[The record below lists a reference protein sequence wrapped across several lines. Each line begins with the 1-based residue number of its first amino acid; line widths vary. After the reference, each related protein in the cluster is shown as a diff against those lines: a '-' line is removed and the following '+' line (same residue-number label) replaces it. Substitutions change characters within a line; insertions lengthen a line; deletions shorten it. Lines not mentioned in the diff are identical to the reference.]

1 MKYQNLKGNMKTIQ
15 PIVFFIIMFVATA
28 TNSQMENVQVNPNAP
43 IINTPNAP
51 SVNANSY
58 ILMDFHSEK
67 LLAEYDVNKLVEP
80 ASITKMMTAFVVF
93 SELKSGRLQ
102 ESDLVTI
109 SEKAWRTG
117 GSKMFIEVNKKVSIA
132 DLLKGMIIQSGND
145 ACVALSEHIAG
156 TEETFADLMNQHAKK
171 IGMTN
176 SNFKNATGLPAPGH
190 QITALDAAKLAK
202 AIIVNFPNYFELFS
216 EKEFTYNEITQ
227 HNRNTL
233 LWRDPHVDGFKTGHT
248 EAAGYCLVST
258 AKRNGMRL
266 ISVVMGTESQKAR
279 ADESQKLFNYG
290 FRFFETNLIY
300 NAAEKRVN
308 IEVWKGAEEDVD
320 LGLAEDLYITI
331 PRGQYNNLQA
341 KVDIPSYIIAPVIQ
355 GQTVGTLNVLLEN
368 KTVVSTPLVAL
379 NNVESGGWWTRT
391 TDSMGLWFKSF
402 GDDDD

>member
-1 MKYQNLKGNMKTIQ
+1 MKITQLLVTCL
-15 PIVFFIIMFVATA
+15 VMFAVNNA
-28 TNSQMENVQVNPNAP
+28 NSQ
-43 IINTPNAP
+43 IINTPKAP
-51 SVNANSY
+51 SINANSY
-58 ILMDFHSEK
+58 ILMDFNSET
-67 LLAEYDVNKLVEP
+67 LLAEYDINKLVEP
-80 ASITKMMTAFVVF
+80 ASITKMMTAYVVF
-93 SELKSGRLQ
+93 AELKSGNLN
-102 ESDLVTI
+102 ESDLVTV

-117 GSKMFIEVNKKVSIA
+117 GSKMFIEVNKKISVG

-171 IGMTN
+171 IGMTH
-176 SNFKNATGLPAPGH
+176 SNFRNSTGLPAEGH

-202 AIIVNFPNYFELFS
+202 AIIVNFPKHFELFS
-216 EKEFTYNEITQ
+216 EKEYTFNEITQ

-290 FRFFETNLIY
+290 FRFYETNLIY
-300 NAAEKRVN
+300 KAAEKRVN
-308 IEVWKGAEEDVD
+308 LEVWKGDDEDLD
-320 LGLAEDLYITI
+320 LGLADDLYITI
-331 PRGQYNNLQA
+331 PRGQYKNLQA
-341 KVDIPSYIIAPVIQ
+341 KVDMPNYITAPVKL
-355 GQTVGTLNVLLEN
+355 GQSIGTLNIMLDN
-368 KTVVSTPLVAL
+368 KPVTSKPLVAL
-379 NNVESGGWWTRT
+379 KNVEPGGWWTRT

-402 GDDDD
+402 GDDDDD

>member
-1 MKYQNLKGNMKTIQ
+1 
-15 PIVFFIIMFVATA
+15 
-28 TNSQMENVQVNPNAP
+28 
-43 IINTPNAP
+43 
-51 SVNANSY
+51 
-58 ILMDFHSEK
+58 MDFNSES
-67 LLAEYDVNKLVEP
+67 LLAEYDINKLVEP

-93 SELKSGRLQ
+93 SELKSGNLK

-117 GSKMFIEVNKKVSIA
+117 GSKMFIEVNKKITVGELI
-132 DLLKGMIIQSGND
+132 KGMVIQSGND

-176 SNFKNATGLPAPGH
+176 SSFKNATGLPAEGH

-202 AIIVNFPNYFELFS
+202 AIIVQFPKYFESFS
-216 EKEFTYNEITQ
+216 EKEYTFNGITQ

-279 ADESQKLFNYG
+279 ADETQKLFNYG
-290 FRFFETNLIY
+290 FRFFETNLLY
-300 NAAEKRVN
+300 KANEKRVN
-308 IEVWKGAEEDVD
+308 LEVWKGNEENID
-320 LGLAEDLYITI
+320 LGLLDDLFVTI
-331 PRGQYNNLQA
+331 PRGQYKNLQA
-341 KVDIPSYIIAPVIQ
+341 KVDMPNFITAPIQ
-355 GQTVGTLNVLLEN
+355 KDQPIGTLNIMLED
-368 KTVVSTPLVAL
+368 KLVTSKPLVAL
-379 NNVESGGWWTRT
+379 KNMEAGGWWTRT

-402 GDDDD
+402 GDDDDE